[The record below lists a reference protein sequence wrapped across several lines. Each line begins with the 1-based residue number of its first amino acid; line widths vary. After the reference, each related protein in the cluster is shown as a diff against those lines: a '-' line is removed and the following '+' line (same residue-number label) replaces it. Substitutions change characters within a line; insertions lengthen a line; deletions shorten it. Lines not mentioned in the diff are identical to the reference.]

1 MIELAL
7 TILFFI
13 SIFAII
19 RSGRGE
25 NDDGEKEKKH
35 PSSQER
41 MKKFVKDFSDKEGYE
56 IYID

>member
-19 RSGRGE
+19 RSGRG
-25 NDDGEKEKKH
+25 DKSKKEKVDKKRGLTTWI
-35 PSSQER
+35 ET
-41 MKKFVKDFSDKEGYE
+41 MKKYSGSDDY
-56 IYID
+56 YY